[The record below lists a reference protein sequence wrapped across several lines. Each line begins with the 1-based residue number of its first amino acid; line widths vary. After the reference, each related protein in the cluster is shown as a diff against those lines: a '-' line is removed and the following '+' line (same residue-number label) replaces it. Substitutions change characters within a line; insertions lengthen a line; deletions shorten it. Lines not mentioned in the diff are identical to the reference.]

1 MEFGVTVGNFGT
13 FGEEPGVDGCMTLAE
28 EAERLGFD
36 SVWVHDHVVMPSD
49 VSSRYL
55 YNSSG
60 DSPFLVDQYIYD
72 PLVVMAAI
80 GARTS
85 RVLIGT
91 SVLVVPYRNPLV
103 LAKQLSTIDRVSHGR
118 VVLGIGVGWMREEFD
133 ALGIDD
139 LWEDRG
145 AVTDEF
151 MAACIDLWTQRG
163 PSSFEGRWVRYANVG
178 ALPLP
183 VQRPHI
189 PIWVG
194 GKTRPALRRVARY
207 GSGYHGVGSTP
218 TELRAELAAVREA
231 MEQAGRDPDEIVVS
245 MLWGFLDVN
254 SRTHLIDMLGEFADA
269 GLHHLVGTPW
279 VDGPPPSGISAG
291 DLLAA
296 TIENLER
303 FATDVAPAVR

>member
-1 MEFGVTVGNFGT
+1 
-13 FGEEPGVDGCMTLAE
+13 
-28 EAERLGFD
+28 
-36 SVWVHDHVVMPSD
+36 
-49 VSSRYL
+49 
-55 YNSSG
+55 
-60 DSPFLVDQYIYD
+60 
-72 PLVVMAAI
+72 MAAI

-118 VVLGIGVGWMREEFD
+118 VVLGIGVGWMHEEFA
-133 ALGIDD
+133 ALGLDD
-139 LWEDRG
+139 LWAERG
-145 AVTDEF
+145 PVTDEF
-151 MAACIDLWTQRG
+151 MAVCIDLWTQQG
-163 PSSFEGRWVRYANVG
+163 PSSFDGRWVQYANVG

-194 GKTRPALRRVARY
+194 GKTGPALRHVARY

-218 TELRAELAAVREA
+218 AELRAELAAVGAA
-231 MEQAGRDPDEIVVS
+231 MERAGRDPDEIVVS
-245 MLWGFLDVN
+245 MLWAFLDVS
-254 SRTHLIDMLGEFADA
+254 SRQHLIDLLGEFADA

-279 VDGPPPSGISAG
+279 VDGPPATGISAA

-296 TIENLER
+296 TVENLER
-303 FATDVAPAVR
+303 FAADVAPAVP